1 MAKPSVVFVLGGPGA
16 GKGTQCGKIV
26 DEFGYV
32 HLSAGDLLR
41 AERNSGS
48 ADGDLIDNCI
58 KNGEIV
64 PVAITVRL
72 IEKAMNVSPV
82 KKFLVDGFPRNE
94 DNLVGWNNHME
105 GKADVKFVLFMD
117 CPDDICI
124 ERVKKRSQT
133 SGRKDDNDETLRK
146 RLNGYKRDTL
156 PIIQHYDKQ
165 GLVRK
170 VMGSDEIDTVYSQ
183 IRSLFL
189 AH

>member
-16 GKGTQCGKIV
+16 GKGTQCSKIV
-26 DEFGYV
+26 QEFGYV

-48 ADGDLIDNCI
+48 ADGDLIDRYI

-72 IEKAMNVSPV
+72 IEKAMIASPV
-82 KKFLVDGFPRNE
+82 QKFLVDGFPRNH
-94 DNLVGWNNHME
+94 DNLNGWNSHME
-105 GKADVKFVLFMD
+105 GKANVKFVLFMD
-117 CPDDICI
+117 CPFDICI

-146 RLNGYKRDTL
+146 RLNGYKNDTV
-156 PIIQHYDKQ
+156 PIIQHYEKQ
-165 GLVRK
+165 GLVRT
-170 VMGSDEIDTVYSQ
+170 VTSSDNVDAVYDRVRQ
-183 IRSLFL
+183 CFL
-189 AH
+189 PD